1 MASMTMDLSWT
12 AAAVGLLLSFPSVGY
27 AQTLSHNPPRLTF
40 QGPAEQAG
48 STVIRDAL
56 GRPCLDV
63 EAAARAHVTQPS
75 VFDHVI
81 SIKNNCPRLTKVT
94 VCYVNSDRCLDTTLA
109 SYARSDV
116 ILGTMTGVKLFKYS
130 MRQR

>member
-1 MASMTMDLSWT
+1 MTMDMPWKLT
-12 AAAVGLLLSFPSVGY
+12 AVGLLLSLSSGGY
-27 AQTLSHNPPRLTF
+27 AQTVSHNPPRLTF
-40 QGPAEQAG
+40 QGPAEQSG

-63 EAAARAHVTQPS
+63 EAAARAHVANPNA
-75 VFDHVI
+75 FDHVV
-81 SIKNNCPRLTKVT
+81 SIKNNCPRLVKVT
-94 VCYVNSDRCLDTTLA
+94 VCYASSDRCTDTTLA